1 MTTGLT
7 HNRHLTAWPRGLDNE
22 DRAGSVTV
30 QFNSQM
36 HHLITQA
43 AATTNKDSA
52 QFIRDAALQIAQQI
66 DEMLRT
72 IEAPDSASSTNDLVG
87 TDDKIYGG

>member
-1 MTTGLT
+1 MTTGIVRD
-7 HNRHLTAWPRGLDNE
+7 RHLTAWPRGLDNE
-22 DRAGSVTV
+22 DRTYSVTV
-30 QFNSQM
+30 QLDSQM

-72 IEAPDSASSTNDLVG
+72 IEAPDSA
-87 TDDKIYGG
+87 